1 MHTAVVQKACE
12 SWQDLQ
18 EEMKLWKWDQVCTS
32 KWQRIAKMLN
42 MLDMDISCSS
52 DEVNNEPLVQSWA
65 KATRKLRELS
75 TGDCE
80 SEENGKVRIPRDRNW
95 LPSRPFSEA
104 YIAHVRVSICVIMR
118 QYSMEYK
125 NG

>member
-1 MHTAVVQKACE
+1 MISRASKQEAMVRKEQEGWVRVSDAGIKA
-12 SWQDLQ
+12 S
-18 EEMKLWKWDQVCTS
+18 
-32 KWQRIAKMLN
+32 RI
-42 MLDMDISCSS
+42 
-52 DEVNNEPLVQSWA
+52 
-65 KATRKLRELS
+65 
-75 TGDCE
+75 GDCE
-80 SEENGKVRIPRDRNW
+80 SEENGKARIPRDRNW